1 MTNKNKYVLKISLLL
16 LLIVAIHPSEVY
28 GGVINMDINGSSV
41 DTLEIIILL
50 TVMSLLPSILIM
62 MTSFTRIIIVLSFLK
77 NALGLQQTPPNQ
89 VMVGIALLLTLFIM
103 SPVID
108 EINVDAYQPYK
119 NEEITQQEFFT
130 KASEPIKVFMLK
142 QTGNSELKMFMDMSR
157 DEKLKSTKNLQ
168 ELPLTIIIPSFV
180 TSELKRAF
188 IIGFLLFIPFL
199 IIDMIVSSILMSMGM
214 IMLPPVMISLPFKL
228 LLFVLV
234 DGWSLLFKTLIS
246 TFNFENLNF
255 ILSADIK
262 NFVCEPVNIIVTVIT
277 AIISTPH
284 DPNTANA
291 MSLNVCETKL
301 SLKTNVVPIIEI
313 YLINDVF
320 VIMYM

>member
-1 MTNKNKYVLKISLLL
+1 MKKKNNISKILLSIL
-16 LLIVAIHPSEVY
+16 FIISIHRINAF
-28 GGVINMDINGSSV
+28 GGVINMDINGNSV
-41 DTLEIIILL
+41 ETLEIIMLL

-62 MTSFTRIIIVLSFLK
+62 MTSFTRIIIVLSFVK

-89 VMVGIALLLTLFIM
+89 VMIGIALFLTLFIM
-103 SPVID
+103 SPVIE

-157 DEKLKSTKNLQ
+157 DEKLKSTENLQ

-180 TSELKRAF
+180 TSELRRAF

-234 DGWSLLFKTLIS
+234 DGWALLFKTLVA
-246 TFNFENLNF
+246 TFNF
-255 ILSADIK
+255 
-262 NFVCEPVNIIVTVIT
+262 
-277 AIISTPH
+277 
-284 DPNTANA
+284 
-291 MSLNVCETKL
+291 
-301 SLKTNVVPIIEI
+301 
-313 YLINDVF
+313 
-320 VIMYM
+320 

>member
-1 MTNKNKYVLKISLLL
+1 
-16 LLIVAIHPSEVY
+16 
-28 GGVINMDINGSSV
+28 
-41 DTLEIIILL
+41 
-50 TVMSLLPSILIM
+50 M

-89 VMVGIALLLTLFIM
+89 VMIGIALFLTLFIM
-103 SPVID
+103 SPVIE

-130 KASEPIKVFMLK
+130 KAVEPLKVFMLK
-142 QTGNSELKMFMDMSR
+142 QTGNSELKMFMDMYG
-157 DEKLKSTKNLQ
+157 DEEIENTQNLQ
-168 ELPLTIIIPSFV
+168 ELPLTIVLPSFV

-234 DGWSLLFKTLIS
+234 DGWSLLFKTLIA
-246 TFNFENLNF
+246 TFNF
-255 ILSADIK
+255 
-262 NFVCEPVNIIVTVIT
+262 
-277 AIISTPH
+277 
-284 DPNTANA
+284 
-291 MSLNVCETKL
+291 
-301 SLKTNVVPIIEI
+301 
-313 YLINDVF
+313 
-320 VIMYM
+320 